1 MEQND
6 KNMEQVAVN
15 EENVPKTEEAT
26 VETPGAGD
34 APEEKEYKEIT
45 LKFGKGC
52 VGDAFTAKEAVI

>member
-6 KNMEQVAVN
+6 KNMEQVAYG
-15 EENVPKTEEAT
+15 ENVPKTEEAT